1 MPGLRA
7 KKDQRVIR
15 LIGTFLLLGIL
26 SGGYMFYDFKMSAR
40 LAQGDG
46 ADSLTFPEYLSGL
59 SGRIAG
65 LTVAASASG
74 LPTKLADMLPQ
85 PPEGWKIRAV
95 AADDVQ
101 AFLPKSSDQADKTA
115 MTALEEM
122 VSADAGEGTETAT
135 LAYDKGD
142 RTVLIR
148 AVRYPN
154 QIFTG
159 PTALQQRQDLQERS
173 AQFRGTE
180 FMTVR
185 GLDVTEDLLPEGFR
199 GRLFLADVGAQ
210 IHLRVLAPKRMKDAE
225 LLAFFE
231 TLHVEAMN
239 ASVIDKVEGLG
250 KVPMI
255 VLVSALEDADRETY
269 LSDRA
274 ARESEKAS
282 REEAGRIAAVAA
294 ESAEAATT
302 SEDVSILGAL
312 QQAIL
317 GGGKPEVAEANPE
330 MSAEERKAH
339 EAALLEAAKS
349 GDTAAAAV
357 HSKALYGAIA
367 DELGNTEMKSALGA
381 ARSSGATNNAKIEV
395 GVGDC
400 KTEGGR
406 KICAVAGASD

>member
-1 MPGLRA
+1 M
-7 KKDQRVIR
+7 IR
-15 LIGTFLLLGIL
+15 ILGTFLLLGIM

-40 LAQGDG
+40 LAGGDG
-46 ADSLTFPEYLSGL
+46 AESLTFPEYLSGL

-65 LTVAASASG
+65 LTGAASASG
-74 LPTKLADMLPQ
+74 LPTKLADMLPR
-85 PPEGWKIRAV
+85 PPEGWKVRAV

-101 AFLPKSSDQADKTA
+101 AFLPKSSDKADSTA
-115 MTALEEM
+115 VKVLEEM

-135 LAYDKGD
+135 LAYEKGD
-142 RTVLIR
+142 RTLLIR

-225 LLAFFE
+225 LLTFFE

-250 KVPMI
+250 KVPVI
-255 VLVSALEDADRETY
+255 VLVSALEDADREIY

-274 ARESEKAS
+274 AREADKAS
-282 REEAGRIAAVAA
+282 REEAGRIAAVAE
-294 ESAEAATT
+294 ESAEVATT
-302 SEDVSILGAL
+302 SGDVSILAAL

-317 GGGKPEVAEANPE
+317 GGGEPEAAEVNPE
-330 MSAEERKAH
+330 LSEEERKAH
-339 EAALLEAAKS
+339 QAALLEAAKS
-349 GDTAAAAV
+349 GDSAAAAA
-357 HSKALYGAIA
+357 HSAALYGAIA
-367 DELGNTEMKSALGA
+367 EELGKTEMKSASGTARPSGGA
-381 ARSSGATNNAKIEV
+381 NTAKIEV
-395 GVGDC
+395 GVGSC

-406 KICAVAGASD
+406 KICAVGGASD